1 MTIGIIGYGNIGH
14 MICENLLKLNLIN
27 EDELIISNRNIE
39 KLNSLKEYY
48 PNVKITDDNK
58 KLSTEA
64 DKIIIS
70 VESDDL
76 LNVISEIKPNL
87 NNTHIIHTCA
97 GISFEEI
104 ENIYNGPVSLVIPSI
119 ASEFIESDNP
129 QNGISLIVHNDNVN
143 FINSSKLETLFNE
156 FSYVKILPDEEDIE
170 IATILTSC
178 APAYIGILVKKLSEF
193 GFKHTNLDYD
203 ECKYL
208 ILKTLIGSSEVLL
221 KNRASS
227 DDNCD
232 KLINTVC
239 TPNGI
244 TEKGLNYLDLEL
256 DEIIEELFDIL
267 LKTYKK
273 E

>member
-1 MTIGIIGYGNIGH
+1 MTIGIIGYGNIGQ
-14 MICENLLKLNLIN
+14 MITENLLKLNLVN
-27 EDELIISNRNIE
+27 EDELIISNRNIS
-39 KLNSLKEYY
+39 KLESLKEYY
-48 PNVKITDDNK
+48 PNINITDDNN
-58 KLSTEA
+58 KLAKES

-76 LNVISEIKPNL
+76 LNVISEIKQNL

-97 GISFEEI
+97 GINFEDI
-104 ENIYNGPVSLVIPSI
+104 ENIYDGPVSLVIPTI
-119 ASEFIESDNP
+119 ASEFVESDNP

-143 FINSSKLETLFNE
+143 FIDSSKLETLFNE

-178 APAYIGILVKKLSEF
+178 APAYIGLIVKKLSEF
-193 GFKHTNLDYD
+193 GFKHSNLDYE

-221 KNRASS
+221 KDKINS

-232 KLINTVC
+232 KLINKVC

-244 TEKGLNYLDLEL
+244 TEKD
-256 DEIIEELFDIL
+256 
-267 LKTYKK
+267 
-273 E
+273 